1 MNQQTIQHQFSQEER
16 RKGGSANR
24 KNPKNLILDDFER
37 RKRKAL
43 FGMRASFKI
52 FDSAAMM
59 NKRWAPEDSIKKANL
74 NNKMKE

>member
-1 MNQQTIQHQFSQEER
+1 
-16 RKGGSANR
+16 
-24 KNPKNLILDDFER
+24 
-37 RKRKAL
+37 
-43 FGMRASFKI
+43 MRASFKI